1 MKQKKFVL
9 VLVIISIILLL
20 LFLYR
25 KNITIE
31 NYSNKVTLYN
41 WWGDDKTS
49 ETLFA
54 NLFDNTKYDTIN
66 MYSIFGDEPN
76 LTKEPNVLN
85 VQFSGESYYND
96 TSKFDINLIPAEKTS
111 DNIIVFLYA
120 IFHILH
126 TNMDINKLLV
136 KRKLTTMPTKFCLFS
151 VSNGGCKERNDMF
164 NELSKYKKV
173 DSCGKFMN
181 NSDNCPEDHYS
192 KKYFDFISNY
202 KFMICFENKTQPN
215 YFTEKLINAYYN
227 NTIPIYWGCSN
238 IEDYVDMKSILYL
251 PPKYTEADMNQL
263 IEKIAYLDNNDQAYR
278 EMFESTFFKNGKLP
292 DEFNVNKIK
301 EKIKNIVG

>member
-31 NYSNKVTLYN
+31 NYSNLVTLKN
-41 WWGDDKTS
+41 WWSDDKTS
-49 ETLFA
+49 ETLFS
-54 NLFDNTKYDTIN
+54 NLFNNTKYETIN
-66 MYSIFGDEPN
+66 VYSVFSDDPH
-76 LTKEPNVLN
+76 LKKEPNILN

-96 TSKFDINLIPAEKTS
+96 TGKFDINLIPAEKTS
-111 DNIIVFLYA
+111 DNNIVFLYA
-120 IFHILH
+120 FFHILY
-126 TNMDINKLLV
+126 TNLDIDKLLV
-136 KRKLTTMPTKFCLFS
+136 KRKLTTMPTNFCLFS

-164 NELSKYKKV
+164 KELSKYKKV

-181 NSDNCPEDHYS
+181 NGHHCPEDHGTT
-192 KKYFDFISNY
+192 KYFDFISNY

-238 IEDYVDMKSILYL
+238 IEDYVDMNSILYL
-251 PPKYTEADMNQL
+251 PPKYTDADMTKL
-263 IEKIAYLDNNDQAYR
+263 IEKISYLDNNDQAYR